1 MSGLPQAELEK
12 LLANRRRVAP
22 GEVIFLEGQQ
32 GDKAYVILTGEV
44 QITID
49 EADGKQLVINR
60 IHAGEIFGEI
70 ALLQEDCKR
79 TATAVSK
86 DGCELLSIDK
96 AVFETR
102 LKDVDPLLR
111 FVIDHLCRIVLTWT
125 DRVRR

>member
-70 ALLQEDCKR
+70 ALLQKDCKR
-79 TATAVSK
+79 TATAVSR

-102 LKDVDPLLR
+102 LTEADPLLR

>member
-1 MSGLPQAELEK
+1 MSGLPEAELEK

-32 GDKAYVILTGEV
+32 GDRAYVILTGEV
-44 QITID
+44 HITIE